1 LLYNADL
8 TKKKAWYAVRSALRH
23 RTLVSQQTGVHTM
36 KRTENSSSSTIYDL
50 CGRPVVGGVLA
61 PGLYIRD
68 GKKALMGN

>member
-1 LLYNADL
+1 
-8 TKKKAWYAVRSALRH
+8 
-23 RTLVSQQTGVHTM
+23 M